1 MKTSLLFSVLFVL
14 LILAITPAQ
23 SLAGSYSF
31 SGNDLAAVMPEWDKM
46 YAHAPR
52 VDMAKALHF
61 GAYILGVC
69 DATESQYSIPTAA
82 KQGDII
88 AVVSRYLKNHRAQ
101 WNDPAASLVMKALEE
116 AFPKKSK

>member
-23 SLAGSYSF
+23 SLAAF
-31 SGNDLAAVMPEWDKM
+31 FTGNDLVAVMPEWDKM
-46 YAHAPR
+46 YANAPR
-52 VDMAKALHF
+52 VDLAKALHF

-82 KQGDII
+82 KQGEII
-88 AVVSRYLKNHRAQ
+88 AVVSKYLKNHRAQ
-101 WNDPAASLVMKALEE
+101 WNDPAAPLVMKALGE